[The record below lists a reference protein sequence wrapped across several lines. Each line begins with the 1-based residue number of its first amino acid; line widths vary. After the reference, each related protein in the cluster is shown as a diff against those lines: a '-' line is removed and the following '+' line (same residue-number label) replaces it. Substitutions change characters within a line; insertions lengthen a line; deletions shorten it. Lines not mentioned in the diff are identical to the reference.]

1 MTLTPSTA
9 MIRVLTIL
17 FAVLLTGAWPSAGH
31 ALSLDEIMEKGVIRI
46 GVYRDFPPFSY
57 RDAGGELVG
66 IDVDIGREIA
76 TRMGVAVTYMEL
88 TADENVDDDLRNGVW
103 KGHYLGGGVADV
115 MLHMPVDRELNIRN
129 DLVVLFGAYYRD
141 SFLVA
146 RDPVKT
152 DGVETLPVF
161 AYEKVAVEL
170 DSLPDLYLSGAF
182 GGRLLPGI
190 VRFATPMEAVDA
202 LVRGEVAGVMAPAS
216 QLEAGLRD
224 HRDRFDIDAM
234 PTPGLMKAS
243 WDVGVAVKHT
253 YRALGYAV
261 GDVIDAME
269 GDGTMERLFSAH
281 GVTWRAP
288 EH

>member
-1 MTLTPSTA
+1 MGIIRLLT
-9 MIRVLTIL
+9 VLL
-17 FAVLLTGAWPSAGH
+17 AVLLTGAWPTIGH
-31 ALSLDEIMEKGVIRI
+31 ALSLDEIMEKGSIRI

-57 RDAGGELVG
+57 RDDAGKLVG

-76 TRMGVAVTYMEL
+76 TRMGLKVNYMEL

-129 DLVVLFGAYYRD
+129 DLVVLFGAYYQD

-146 RDPVKT
+146 RDPVRT
-152 DGVETLPVF
+152 GGVETLPVF
-161 AYEKVAVEL
+161 AYEKIAVEL

-182 GGRLLPGI
+182 GGRLLPGM
-190 VRFATPMEAVDA
+190 VRFATPTEAVDA
-202 LVRGEVAGVMAPAS
+202 LVKGEVAGVMAPVS

-224 HRDRFDIDAM
+224 HRDRFEIAAV
-234 PTPGLMKAS
+234 PTPGLMKVS

-269 GDGTMERLFSAH
+269 ADGTMTRIFADH
-281 GVTWRAP
+281 GVTWRPP